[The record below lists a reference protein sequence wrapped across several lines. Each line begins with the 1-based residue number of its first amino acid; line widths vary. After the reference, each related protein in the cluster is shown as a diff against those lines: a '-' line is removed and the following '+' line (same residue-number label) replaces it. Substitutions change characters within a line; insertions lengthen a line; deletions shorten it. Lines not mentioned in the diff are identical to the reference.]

1 MIRWFGCEFV
11 IVVCDCVA
19 GCYVV
24 FAVRLVLIVLWLFIS
39 FGLYTLNCV
48 VVRLSDCR
56 MDCVVFLGWCFV
68 LLFVVGVVR
77 CR

>member
-39 FGLYTLNCV
+39 LVCIH
-48 VVRLSDCR
+48 
-56 MDCVVFLGWCFV
+56 
-68 LLFVVGVVR
+68 
-77 CR
+77 